1 MQWRVSATIL
11 LITAWIIFILIY
23 AFFWSGQFNLFQNVV
38 MFIVSLVALFGLMAA
53 TWASWGMRM
62 AGTNWD
68 RWH

>member
-23 AFFWSGQFNLFQNVV
+23 AFFWSGTFNLFQNVV
-38 MFIVSLVALFGLMAA
+38 MFIVSLVALFGGMGAI
-53 TWASWGMRM
+53 WASWGMRM
-62 AGTNWD
+62 AGANWD